1 MFKRFGSKILAF
13 LLTFSI
19 GFTPLKG
26 DTMAAGA
33 AVGGPP
39 GAVVVVGAA
48 AAIAYAQ
55 HRKNARQTRAISTL
69 SKGLAE
75 IQQKI
80 GKIKIGSLISISGA
94 GIEMLETR
102 V

>member
-1 MFKRFGSKILAF
+1 MFKRFGSKVLTF

-26 DTMAAGA
+26 NAMAAGA

-55 HRKNARQTRAISTL
+55 HRKNARQSTRDKHTKL
-69 SKGLAE
+69 R
-75 IQQKI
+75 
-80 GKIKIGSLISISGA
+80 A
-94 GIEMLETR
+94 GRDNTKNRQNKNWQPNLNR
-102 V
+102 RRQN

>member
-39 GAVVVVGAA
+39 GVVVGAA

-55 HRKNARQTRAISTL
+55 HRKNARQSTRDKHT
-69 SKGLAE
+69 K
-75 IQQKI
+75 QR
-80 GKIKIGSLISISGA
+80 A
-94 GIEMLETR
+94 GRDTTKNRQNKNWQPNLNKR
-102 V
+102 CRD